1 MLFHEQHV
9 YDAAELPLPQGLV
22 LEPAP
27 ESLPQ
32 ALRLG
37 PQALRLGPQVLE
49 QGPQVLGLKLGLVP
63 QGKMLVPQGQGPQ
76 PQGKVL
82 QELPELQAWPAGS
95 SDA

>member
-1 MLFHEQHV
+1 MPFHEQHV
-9 YDAAELPLPQGLV
+9 YDAAALPLPQGLV

-37 PQALRLGPQVLE
+37 PQVLE
-49 QGPQVLGLKLGLVP
+49 QGPQVMEQEPQVMGLKLVLVLQGL
-63 QGKMLVPQGQGPQ
+63 GSQ
-76 PQGKVL
+76 PRGKVL
-82 QELPELQAWPAGS
+82 QELQELQVWPAGN

>member
-1 MLFHEQHV
+1 MPFHEQHV

-22 LEPAP
+22 LEPEP

-37 PQALRLGPQVLE
+37 PQVLGQGPQALRLGPQVLGL
-49 QGPQVLGLKLGLVP
+49 GPQVLGLKLVL
-63 QGKMLVPQGQGPQ
+63 GPQ

-82 QELPELQAWPAGS
+82 QELPEQQVWPAGS
-95 SDA
+95 SGA

>member
-1 MLFHEQHV
+1 MPFHEQHV
-9 YDAAELPLPQGLV
+9 YDAAALSLPQGLV

-37 PQALRLGPQVLE
+37 TQVLG
-49 QGPQVLGLKLGLVP
+49 QVPQVLGLGLV
-63 QGKMLVPQGQGPQ
+63 LGPQ

-82 QELPELQAWPAGS
+82 QELPELQVWPAGS